1 MADPTCSVDGCDRSV
16 YMKRLQLCNA
26 HYQQHKAGKP
36 FRPIRRRSAIYVGQ
50 KCEIEGCDGQVKSR
64 GWCSTHYA
72 RWRNHGDPMKLLRGT
87 RNPCTVDGCDRIGKN
102 GNPCHMHYKQEHRK
116 RGSIKKNCEFCG
128 DRFGTY
134 SGSVRF
140 CSKSCAGDWTHSTGR
155 AGRPKSTPLAD
166 AWESGDMKGFLKL
179 VKEDCA
185 ETDRGCWEWQGSL
198 DQSGYAIIYVRKA
211 LAGHRITFEAAHG
224 VGLGKMHGHH
234 ICAVRRCVNPDH
246 IQPATAAEN
255 SLEMM
260 SRNSFIARIEALEGA
275 LREARPDDPLLRIST
290 H

>member
-1 MADPTCSVDGCDRSV
+1 
-16 YMKRLQLCNA
+16 
-26 HYQQHKAGKP
+26 
-36 FRPIRRRSAIYVGQ
+36 
-50 KCEIEGCDGQVKSR
+50 
-64 GWCSTHYA
+64 
-72 RWRNHGDPMKLLRGT
+72 
-87 RNPCTVDGCDRIGKN
+87 
-102 GNPCHMHYKQEHRK
+102 
-116 RGSIKKNCEFCG
+116 
-128 DRFGTY
+128 
-134 SGSVRF
+134 
-140 CSKSCAGDWTHSTGR
+140 
-155 AGRPKSTPLAD
+155 
-166 AWESGDMKGFLKL
+166 MKGFLKL